1 MRKSIHSSEYAG
13 LRKRLAGMRAEAGLT
28 QRSLAKL
35 LDAPPSW
42 VAKVELGE
50 RRIDLIEFAWFCD
63 ACGSSA
69 VAEASELLRGWARPR
84 KTASRSAGRRRA

>member
-13 LRKRLAGMRAEAGLT
+13 LRKRLAGMRTDAGLT
-28 QRSLAKL
+28 QRRLAKL

-50 RRIDLIEFAWFCD
+50 RRIDLVEFAWFCE

-69 VAEASELLRGWARPR
+69 ATEAGELLRRWARPR
-84 KTASRSAGRRRA
+84 TATILPKRRRRA